1 MNVDN
6 YSELQEFEFPKK
18 FWQQEDLGA
27 AEEFTGKQ
35 LWYSIHYFLN
45 YQLNDYNFK
54 SILSEGSNSELVDKS
69 IRYAKEKK
77 FVFEKDYMDPSKSID
92 GYLVSPTTHNMTWAL
107 YNALILIHDTPSIS
121 FEELIQLVVNYTKN
135 VEDGNAVYPCGFNP
149 FGDSS
154 YTEIM
159 RPYYFIDNFLMKY
172 HKKPFTFTYWSTRY
186 HSIYNIFNA
195 LLSGHPVLVRVDKRI
210 YFSKDL
216 DKLVERIEENLYS
229 NDYITFMKA
238 GPETF
243 GINYEH
249 FIVLVGFH
257 DDKVIAIDS
266 SVDGFIRYCP
276 LKSLLYSITPALL
289 KKNCFTSEF
298 FRFAGAWDLSLL
310 L

>member
-6 YSELQEFEFPKK
+6 YSELQEFEFPIGIGP
-18 FWQQEDLGA
+18 QEDLVA

-35 LWYSIHYFLN
+35 LWYSILYFLD
-45 YQLNDYNFK
+45 YQLKDYNWK

-69 IRYAKEKK
+69 VRYAKEKK
-77 FVFEKDYMDPSKSID
+77 FVFEKDYMDPSKTII

-107 YNALILIHDTPSIS
+107 YNALILIYDTPSIS

-135 VEDGNAVYPCGFNP
+135 VEDGNAVHPCAFRNLYCPGA
-149 FGDSS
+149 

-159 RPYYFIDNFLMKY
+159 KPYYFIDNFLMKY

-210 YFSKDL
+210 CFSKDPEEKSERL
-216 DKLVERIEENLYS
+216 EESLFSNNYISSYRDK
-229 NDYITFMKA
+229 
-238 GPETF
+238 
-243 GINYEH
+243 YEVNH
-249 FIVLVGFH
+249 EHYIVLVGLH
-257 DDKVIAIDS
+257 DDHVIAVDS

-276 LKSLLYSITPALL
+276 LKSLLYSIVPGLL
-289 KKNCFTSEF
+289 HTNFESEF

>member
-18 FWQQEDLGA
+18 LSQQEDLGA

-35 LWYSIHYFLN
+35 LWYSIYYFLD
-45 YQLNDYNFK
+45 YQLNDCNWK
-54 SILSEGSNSELVDKS
+54 SILSEGSSSELVEKS
-69 IRYAKEKK
+69 VRYAKEKK

-149 FGDSS
+149 FGDNG

-159 RPYYFIDNFLMKY
+159 KPYYFIDNFLMKY

-229 NDYITFMKA
+229 DDYITCMKA

-243 GINYEH
+243 DINYEH

-289 KKNCFTSEF
+289 NEFYFSSEF